1 MKLIP
6 VQEAVG
12 HVLCHDLT
20 RIVRGEFK
28 GPQFRKGHVVTEEDI
43 PMLLSMGKEHL
54 YVWEME
60 PGMLHE
66 NDGAEALC
74 ALCFGEN
81 MARSEV
87 KEGKIELTATCDG
100 LFRVDT
106 ARLTAVNMIEELM
119 IATRHSNTPVK
130 AGDKLCGTRV
140 IPLVIREKK
149 LQAAREAAGDKPLL
163 EVLPYRRKTVGVVT
177 TGSEVF
183 HGRIQDT
190 FTPVIVDKLRA
201 YGMEMTVHELSDD
214 GMDNIVAAI
223 EKVRKA
229 GVDLVLCTGGM
240 SVDPDDNTPGAIKT
254 SGAKI
259 VTYGAPVLPGA
270 MFLLGYYDDG
280 TPVMGL
286 PGCVMYAGAT
296 IFDLILPRVAADVPV
311 TRAEI
316 AAMGNGGLCL
326 GCQECRY
333 PICPFGKG
341 C

>member
-106 ARLTAVNMIEELM
+106 ARLIAVNMIEELM

-140 IPLVIREKK
+140 IPLVIREEK